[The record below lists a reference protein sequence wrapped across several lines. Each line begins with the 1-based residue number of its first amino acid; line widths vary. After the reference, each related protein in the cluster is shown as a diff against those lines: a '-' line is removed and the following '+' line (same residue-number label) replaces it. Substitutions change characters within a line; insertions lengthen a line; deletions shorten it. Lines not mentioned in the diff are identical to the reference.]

1 MRRRQPPCMRAAIWG
16 VGKYRSRAQ
25 SKLQG
30 GREDLFLPPF
40 HRKGKRKRMI
50 RYGPLP
56 FAFLQKNRRMSR

>member
-1 MRRRQPPCMRAAIWG
+1 MRRRQPLCMRAAIWE
-16 VGKYRSRAQ
+16 VGKYRSRVQ

-40 HRKGKRKRMI
+40 YRKGKRKRMM
-50 RYGPLP
+50 RCGPFP